1 MLTHLIFCRLIYS
14 FSPTVVEWL
23 LDVHALCEPASGGV
37 AAAGEGESST
47 AFADGGVGGDTS
59 GGASAAALVPGI
71 QTRGRACAVD
81 DSDLAGR
88 TPLHLAAA
96 GGHVDVLRVLL
107 QRCDTP
113 AMRRSLLAH
122 RAPFGVRLRES
133 RKLRPDG
140 TGAFVV
146 DGKAK
151 GAGKA
156 KLHDQERAATSTHC
170 MCLDPLL
177 TAAANARADAV
188 LLLALA
194 GADACAAVP
203 ISQGG
208 MTALH
213 LCASA
218 APCPTAKSAE
228 LISPSISLTR
238 SEVWKASFDAAAET
252 RASAASAECSD
263 ADGTTPY
270 SPRGGV
276 EGVNTRAAEGG
287 VHPGIQHHQFYAQ
300 DTIDADCDGAVDM
313 PPQWVEVS
321 NCIAKLIELGCDAT
335 AVDRWGRVPSQ
346 WLPAPE
352 GSTLHR
358 GLHDGRCGVVGPRP
372 ALDAFLA
379 LLGHGLRTHRLVE
392 QVVNAAGTHAGSR
405 GAARSGAPLGAAP
418 RRPLK
423 KARDPDGGPTVEDVD
438 EEEEREGAEAAALA
452 AAAARN
458 GGATPRAAPRDAYSP
473 FTESRTKPLR
483 GPILAL
489 LLQALHRFVHYITE
503 VKPYW
508 TRKYPS
514 MAQQTGGMGGGQS
527 SAGNSYPSGEERAL
541 DLHSPL
547 DGAGAGGYGSGA
559 PNGEG
564 GDALGYGRQGAF
576 DRLSAAL
583 SVAPGGAYGRSAE
596 YNDAPPEAVRAATAA
611 GTYIAGTGSSA
622 GYAGS
627 SSVGAS
633 PIIPVTIGLCPGSG
647 GGSDIEADGHYGRGL
662 GYDRPLVPH
671 PLCWLSDAEQLE
683 QVLKVTLALTRGDAI
698 ERDALSEAAVVALL
712 GPRSPFALHY
722 SLILSLDISYALLDP
737 EMARTISLGM
747 AQGVGG
753 GSADDVAQGVL
764 SMFERVHAVVVNI
777 RRSVAAAYASIT
789 SRAAKPAS
797 SSLSSAAGGG
807 ADGSAA
813 PASASASATAESANA
828 SGATGASALQGMQA
842 RLRLLSRGGKLDEC
856 DGWSLGAVPSMLE
869 AIVMH
874 LFIDPAEHHVVLS
887 GPLDQRSGSRLGAC
901 VVGPSPAALYAYE
914 SRMRYFARGALH
926 PNEPLPRMPRGYALP
941 SGWAAARR
949 PAPPT
954 SILPPSLTSASV
966 VSSNGAGGASAH
978 TMVPPGSSLASLTL
992 AHAMSSQTELE
1003 AESRRMQRALDL
1015 LWHLT
1020 PSADNSRFDA
1030 LELSE
1035 FLEADMAWG
1044 AAATP
1049 SLAWRFVSMDRGAC
1063 SLFFASFFV
1072 LFFFV
1077 VPQRVRSALRACW
1090 PARRRSL
1097 APYLFPYLPQ
1107 HTRARANSRLHPR
1120 HAHQRTRTLL
1130 TYRAGSVGQ
1139 AHWSER
1145 LGRKWRG
1152 GTRGEW
1158 RRVGAAWIPSD
1169 ANHA

>member
-1 MLTHLIFCRLIYS
+1 MS
-14 FSPTVVEWL
+14 
-23 LDVHALCEPASGGV
+23 AS
-37 AAAGEGESST
+37 
-47 AFADGGVGGDTS
+47 
-59 GGASAAALVPGI
+59 
-71 QTRGRACAVD
+71 
-81 DSDLAGR
+81 
-88 TPLHLAAA
+88 
-96 GGHVDVLRVLL
+96 
-107 QRCDTP
+107 
-113 AMRRSLLAH
+113 
-122 RAPFGVRLRES
+122 
-133 RKLRPDG
+133 
-140 TGAFVV
+140 
-146 DGKAK
+146 
-151 GAGKA
+151 
-156 KLHDQERAATSTHC
+156 
-170 MCLDPLL
+170 
-177 TAAANARADAV
+177 
-188 LLLALA
+188 
-194 GADACAAVP
+194 
-203 ISQGG
+203 
-208 MTALH
+208 
-213 LCASA
+213 
-218 APCPTAKSAE
+218 SAE
-228 LISPSISLTR
+228 R
-238 SEVWKASFDAAAET
+238 
-252 RASAASAECSD
+252 SD
-263 ADGTTPY
+263 ADGTAPHP
-270 SPRGGV
+270 PRGV
-276 EGVNTRAAEGG
+276 EGANTRATDGG
-287 VHPGIQHHQFYAQ
+287 VYPGMQHHQFYAQ
-300 DTIDADCDGAVDM
+300 DTIDTDCDGAVDM

-392 QVVNAAGTHAGSR
+392 QVVGAPGSRVGSR

-418 RRPLK
+418 RGPLK

-438 EEEEREGAEAAALA
+438 EEEERERAKAAAFA
-452 AAAARN
+452 AAAARD
-458 GGATPRAAPRDAYSP
+458 GGAAPRSAFSP

-541 DLHSPL
+541 DLHAPL
-547 DGAGAGGYGSGA
+547 NGYDGASGAGPGGYESGA
-559 PNGEG
+559 PNEEG
-564 GDALGYGRQGAF
+564 ADALSYGRQGAF

-583 SVAPGGAYGRSAE
+583 SVAPGGGYGRSAE

-633 PIIPVTIGLCPGSG
+633 PIVPVTVGLCPGSG

-789 SRAAKPAS
+789 SWAAKPAS
-797 SSLSSAAGGG
+797 SSSAPGGGGGG
-807 ADGSAA
+807 ADGSATS
-813 PASASASATAESANA
+813 ASASAPATAESANA
-828 SGATGASALQGMQA
+828 AGATGASALQGMQA

-941 SGWAAARR
+941 PGWAAARR

-966 VSSNGAGGASAH
+966 VSTSGAGGASAH
-978 TMVPPGSSLASLTL
+978 TTVPSGSSLASLTL

-1049 SLAWRFVSMDRGAC
+1049 SLAWRFVSMDRGASPLRIAWARC
-1063 SLFFASFFV
+1063 ARTLPRALCRAHLRGSVSLF
-1072 LFFFV
+1072 
-1077 VPQRVRSALRACW
+1077 
-1090 PARRRSL
+1090 
-1097 APYLFPYLPQ
+1097 LPPPPLHTHT
-1107 HTRARANSRLHPR
+1107 HTR
-1120 HAHQRTRTLL
+1120 T
-1130 TYRAGSVGQ
+1130 
-1139 AHWSER
+1139 
-1145 LGRKWRG
+1145 
-1152 GTRGEW
+1152 
-1158 RRVGAAWIPSD
+1158 
-1169 ANHA
+1169 